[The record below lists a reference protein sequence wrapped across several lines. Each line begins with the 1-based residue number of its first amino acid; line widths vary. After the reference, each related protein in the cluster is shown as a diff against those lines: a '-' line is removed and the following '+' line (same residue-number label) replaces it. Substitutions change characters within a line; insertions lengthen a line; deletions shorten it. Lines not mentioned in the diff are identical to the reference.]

1 MSLLSAAPSNGESGR
16 GRGRPPCKT
25 ARAKKRPARKR
36 SSNRPGAQFFH
47 VPKIREKDFEDLVQW
62 THEFW
67 VFWLTWQ
74 VNCALRLSDGTQP
87 SRPSA
92 FWPTGRGISI
102 LTNSSMIDETDMGN
116 HTHQHHR
123 SRGSIPIISVHT
135 LLTNI
140 LLSCCSCPLPG
151 RRCCYHHLDDANQ
164 IGIKNCKQKRSVLAK
179 LFFHGRIFTLWFPE
193 SPPKI
198 LW

>member
-1 MSLLSAAPSNGESGR
+1 M
-16 GRGRPPCKT
+16 
-25 ARAKKRPARKR
+25 
-36 SSNRPGAQFFH
+36 
-47 VPKIREKDFEDLVQW
+47 
-62 THEFW
+62 
-67 VFWLTWQ
+67 
-74 VNCALRLSDGTQP
+74 NCDVLRLSDGTQKP

-102 LTNSSMIDETDMGN
+102 LTNQNSSMIDETDMWN

-123 SRGSIPIISVHT
+123 SRRIIPIISVHT

-164 IGIKNCKQKRSVLAK
+164 IGIKNCFLNGQFWQNSFFTAESSPCDFRSK
-179 LFFHGRIFTLWFPE
+179 S
-193 SPPKI
+193 SPVSS
-198 LW
+198 